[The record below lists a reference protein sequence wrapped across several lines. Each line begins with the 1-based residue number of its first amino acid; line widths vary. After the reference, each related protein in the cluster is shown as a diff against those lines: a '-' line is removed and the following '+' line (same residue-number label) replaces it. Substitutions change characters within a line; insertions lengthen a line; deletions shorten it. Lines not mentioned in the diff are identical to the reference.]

1 MDFHF
6 SNGFR
11 FCLTII
17 VKSFL
22 DLSKK
27 DCYLTSI
34 GGKIRKIVENN
45 GKRVESNLHANTVKY
60 NFLVANKPNCIRKFI
75 REVWVLH

>member
-6 SNGFR
+6 SNGLRFR
-11 FCLTII
+11 PDRLNLQKPEKQFSGFFMVIC
-17 VKSFL
+17 
-22 DLSKK
+22 
-27 DCYLTSI
+27 
-34 GGKIRKIVENN
+34 
-45 GKRVESNLHANTVKY
+45 ESNLHANTVKY